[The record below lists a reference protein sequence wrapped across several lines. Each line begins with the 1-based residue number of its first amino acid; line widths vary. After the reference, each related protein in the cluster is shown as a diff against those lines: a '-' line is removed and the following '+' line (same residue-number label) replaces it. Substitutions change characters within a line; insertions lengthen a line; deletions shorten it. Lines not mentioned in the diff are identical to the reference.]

1 MSDEPEAGEA
11 VSNTLTIPVVKSK
24 GTVQVDTGTI
34 PVEYYKEALAQ
45 GLKVI
50 VNGGASKINK
60 ETYTDPK
67 ELMAAAQA
75 LAEERV
81 AQMMAGTLK
90 LGRKAAASGK
100 TPHVVMT
107 EARRLARDLVKT
119 AMKNAGL
126 RLSHYKSSEIT
137 EAANAMIAQDASL
150 IKMAEANIEARGKLH
165 VPFDPSKIHADPGLV
180 AKAEKEKAEK
190 ASRKVPLS
198 ALQAGKPA
206 PRASHTTH

>member
-24 GTVQVDTGTI
+24 GTVQLDTGTI

-75 LAEERV
+75 LAEKRV
-81 AQMMAGTLK
+81 AEMMAGTLK
-90 LGRKAAASGK
+90 LRGKAEAGK

-180 AKAEKEKAEK
+180 AKAEKEAAAK
-190 ASRKVPLS
+190 KVAKVSLS
-198 ALQAGKPA
+198 ALQAGKPVA
-206 PRASHTTH
+206 RASHTTH